1 MLISPTLLQYIRVDQ
16 YLYSWDLNMDIA
28 DGAED
33 LSLEEILSL
42 YSQPINEEQAWAV
55 CYQCCR
61 TLARKHRRRNSQTS
75 GSSVGDLPRR
85 IEGPGDVR
93 ILRDGTVQLH
103 HQDRTDKYRPPNTSL
118 ESPVPTME
126 TMSDHLY

>member
-1 MLISPTLLQYIRVDQ
+1 MPEDHGTKTPIETGHMGSCKAWGGVY
-16 YLYSWDLNMDIA
+16 DLNL
-28 DGAED
+28 ED
-33 LSLEEILSL
+33 ILSL

-61 TLARKHRRRNSQTS
+61 TLTS
-75 GSSVGDLPRR
+75 GSSVGDLARR

-103 HQDRTDKYRPPNTSL
+103 HQDSTGK
-118 ESPVPTME
+118 
-126 TMSDHLY
+126 

>member
-1 MLISPTLLQYIRVDQ
+1 
-16 YLYSWDLNMDIA
+16 MDIA
-28 DGAED
+28 DGSED

-61 TLARKHRRRNSQTS
+61 TLARKHRKTNSKTS
-75 GSSVGDLPRR
+75 GSSVGDLTRR

-93 ILRDGTVQLH
+93 ILRDGTVTLH
-103 HQDRTDKYRPPNTSL
+103 HQDSTGKQHNVCQNLNTFL
-118 ESPVPTME
+118 VPLGFLITI
-126 TMSDHLY
+126 